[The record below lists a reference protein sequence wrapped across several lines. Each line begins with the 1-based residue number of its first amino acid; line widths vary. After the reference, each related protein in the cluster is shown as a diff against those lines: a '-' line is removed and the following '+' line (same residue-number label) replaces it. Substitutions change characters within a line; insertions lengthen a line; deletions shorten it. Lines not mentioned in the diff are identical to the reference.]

1 MSAVPFLLSLC
12 NDDNIK
18 IIDFSKYSS
27 YDDSFDYH
35 TRICGFGNFLVTT
48 DTQSPDQTNTF
59 CVNKYCQKTKNIS
72 GKVLDL
78 INDKKNW
85 LPDSD

>member
-1 MSAVPFLLSLC
+1 MSAAPFLLSFC

-18 IIDFSKYSS
+18 IIDFG
-27 YDDSFDYH
+27 DDSFDYH

-59 CVNKYCQKTKNIS
+59 CVNKYCQKTNNIS

-78 INDKKNW
+78 INDKKK
-85 LPDSD
+85 LAA